1 MTLSLPRLSD
11 VRRRVVLCATLL
23 ATHVCG
29 CAAGKHAE
37 MAQQM
42 DRLLSGLYS
51 PSEPGAAILVAKDGQ
66 VIFRRG
72 YGLANVEH
80 QVPITPDTV
89 FRIASM
95 TKQFTAVAILML
107 MEQGRLSLDDCVAK
121 YLPDYPE
128 GKRITIRHL
137 LRHTSGIWDYIRLEE
152 VRRGMRRDVSVD
164 ELIDLFKDK
173 PLMFEPGERKAYC
186 NSGFTLL
193 GVIIEKVSGQPY
205 AEFLQKSIFTPAGMR
220 GSTIDTHDKIIFHR
234 AAGYVRRNGELCNAP
249 FISMTEPFANGNIAS
264 SVNDLFRWNEALF
277 NGLIKP
283 ETLKLALTPTTLNDG
298 SVTDSGCGFGISRIR
313 GRKAAIHGGK
323 IHGFGGY
330 GLMVPT
336 ERLYVVW
343 LSNHPIPGPRQPSD
357 LVAELAAIAL
367 EEPYVRRPAV
377 TLPEGL
383 LGAYAGAY
391 EGLDHART
399 ADTDQ
404 VALERR
410 GGALWLHMFGMQ
422 FETVPVSRTEFYLK
436 NRFPVS
442 FTIRTDD
449 NVPTHLELDWP
460 LGVNQ
465 VFRRQD

>member
-1 MTLSLPRLSD
+1 MASCLPRLSD
-11 VRRRVVLCATLL
+11 VRCRIAPCVAFLVTCG
-23 ATHVCG
+23 CG
-29 CAAGKHAE
+29 CATGTQAE
-37 MAQQM
+37 MAQQIE
-42 DRLLSGLYS
+42 RVLAGLYS
-51 PSEPGAAILVAKDGQ
+51 PSEPGAAILVAKEGK

-80 QVPITPDTV
+80 RAQITPDTV

-107 MEQGRLSLDDCVAK
+107 MEQGRLSLDDGVAK

-128 GKRITIRHL
+128 GRRITIRHL
-137 LRHTSGIWDYIRLEE
+137 LTHTSGIWDYVRLEE
-152 VRRGMRRDVSVD
+152 IRRGMRRDVSVD

-173 PLMFEPGERKAYC
+173 PLAFEPGERKAYS
-186 NSGFTLL
+186 NSGYTLL
-193 GVIIEKVSGQPY
+193 GVIIEKVSGRSY
-205 AEFLQKSIFTPAGMR
+205 AEFLQKNIFEPAGMHS
-220 GSTIDTHDKIIFHR
+220 STTDTHDKIIPHR
-234 AAGYVRRNGELCNAP
+234 AAGYVRRNSELCNAP
-249 FISMTEPFANGNIAS
+249 FISMTEPFANGNIVS

-277 NGLIKP
+277 HGLIEP

-298 SVTDSGCGFGISRIR
+298 SVTDSACGFGISQIR
-313 GRKAAIHGGK
+313 GRKAVIHGGK

-367 EEPYVRRPAV
+367 EEPYARRPAV
-377 TLPEGL
+377 ALPEEL
-383 LGAYAGAY
+383 LDAYAGAY

-399 ADTDQ
+399 ADTGR